1 MTERFKQY
9 LEAAFRKIKP
19 TKAAMEY
26 RKETLMKLE
35 ELAQD
40 FRIKGM
46 TDDEA
51 IYKLC
56 IDSLGDFDKTLA
68 DFDRALV
75 EVPKKNSLKRT
86 VSTAAVASAAV
97 IVALYL
103 VLSLTGAVSWGL
115 SWLIFVGAA
124 TLAVI
129 AVDVVLIMKAVKS
142 DKFLVARLFNIGA
155 VVMVFVFLYLVIELT
170 AHPRYCWMTFLAMVI
185 FALLVDMVIGFITKS
200 KLTIP
205 EAFVWLILSSVL
217 LYVMLGVAN
226 IMPWHPGWL
235 LPALTSIA
243 VAATALGIVINITKK
258 NKSEMARKF
267 KDAQTQVDEEYYTK
281 W

>member
-200 KLTIP
+200 KLTVP

-243 VAATALGIVINITKK
+243 VVATALGIVINITKK

>member
-26 RKETLMKLE
+26 RKETLVKLE

-75 EVPKKNSLKRT
+75 EVPKKNTLKRNIA
-86 VSTAAVASAAV
+86 TAVVASVAV
-97 IVALYL
+97 IIALYL
-103 VLSLTGAVSWGL
+103 VLSITGAVSWGL
-115 SWLIFVGAA
+115 SWLIFLGAV
-124 TLAVI
+124 TLAVV
-129 AVDVVLIMKAVKS
+129 AVDVVLMLKAVKS
-142 DKFLVARLFNIGA
+142 DKFLVARLLNIGT

-185 FALLVDMVIGFITKS
+185 VALLVDIVIGFITKS

-205 EAFVWLILSSVL
+205 ESFVWLILTSVL
-217 LYVMLGVAN
+217 LYVMLGVADA
-226 IMPWHPGWL
+226 MPWHPGWL

-243 VAATALGIVINITKK
+243 VAATGIGILVNINKK
-258 NKSEMARKF
+258 SKSEMARKF
-267 KDAQTQVDEEYYTK
+267 KDAQTRVDEEYYTK

>member
-9 LEAAFRKIKP
+9 LETAFRKIKP

-26 RKETLMKLE
+26 RKETLVKLE

-75 EVPKKNSLKRT
+75 EVPKKNTLKRNIA
-86 VSTAAVASAAV
+86 TAVVASVAV
-97 IVALYL
+97 IIALYL
-103 VLSLTGAVSWGL
+103 VLSITGAVSWGL
-115 SWLIFVGAA
+115 SWLIFLGAV
-124 TLAVI
+124 TLAVV
-129 AVDVVLIMKAVKS
+129 AVDVVLMLKAVKS
-142 DKFLVARLFNIGA
+142 DKFLVARLFNIGT

-185 FALLVDMVIGFITKS
+185 VALLVDIVIGFITKS

-205 EAFVWLILSSVL
+205 ESFVWLILTSVL
-217 LYVMLGVAN
+217 LYVMLGVADA
-226 IMPWHPGWL
+226 MPWHPGWL

-243 VAATALGIVINITKK
+243 VAATGIGILVNINKK
-258 NKSEMARKF
+258 SKSEMARKF
-267 KDAQTQVDEEYYTK
+267 KDAQTRVDEEYYTK

>member
-86 VSTAAVASAAV
+86 VSTATVASAAV

-200 KLTIP
+200 KLTVP
-205 EAFVWLILSSVL
+205 ESFVWLILSSVL